1 MTACTRRRAAVT
13 VRINGTLDVFLK
25 VKPTGLADGL
35 SSGYERKSDNSV
47 ISGAGK
53 CINGG

>member
-13 VRINGTLDVFLK
+13 VRINRMLDVFLK

-35 SSGYERKSDNSV
+35 SLGYERKSKTTLN
-47 ISGAGK
+47 K
-53 CINGG
+53 